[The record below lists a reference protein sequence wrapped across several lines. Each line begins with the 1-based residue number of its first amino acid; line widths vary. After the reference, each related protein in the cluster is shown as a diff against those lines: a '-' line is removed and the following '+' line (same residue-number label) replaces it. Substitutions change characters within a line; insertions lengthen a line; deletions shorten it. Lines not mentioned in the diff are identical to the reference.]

1 MPESKDFLMYKNRP
15 LVRNGKT
22 VYYGNMTDRYVIKM
36 EIKSSK
42 KVDDL
47 EVADKVAVSLIHTD
61 DNMSPKDRI
70 IKSSEKTV
78 FTKLSISAPFGLSE
92 RSANNF
98 QAEEFVFFRLLFK
111 ISIEKFVE
119 IQYNGVIYF
128 LMRRK
133 NKWQIKENGKR
144 NNIHGRGFCKMVY
157 RCCKKGRACRV
168 FLS

>member
-22 VYYGNMTDRYVIKM
+22 VYYGNMTDNYVIKM

-70 IKSSEKTV
+70 IKSSEKDGLYEALDLGAIWL
-78 FTKLSISAPFGLSE
+78 KRALSE
-92 RSANNF
+92 
-98 QAEEFVFFRLLFK
+98 
-111 ISIEKFVE
+111 
-119 IQYNGVIYF
+119 
-128 LMRRK
+128 
-133 NKWQIKENGKR
+133 
-144 NNIHGRGFCKMVY
+144 
-157 RCCKKGRACRV
+157 
-168 FLS
+168 